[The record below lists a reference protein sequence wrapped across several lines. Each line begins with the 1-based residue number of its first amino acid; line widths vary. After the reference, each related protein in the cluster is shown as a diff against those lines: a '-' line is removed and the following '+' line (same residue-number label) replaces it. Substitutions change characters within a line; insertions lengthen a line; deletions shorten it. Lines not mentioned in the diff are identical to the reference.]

1 MSTLN
6 PFSNLNV
13 YLQDLRKI
21 ERCSLG
27 SRPLNNTRTQTPPL
41 AQSHQFIY
49 FKSFVM
55 WKNYLQTEIT
65 DNAVFDLETNL
76 LKIFAATSQIGI
88 FFLNPFYIEEQTTG

>member
-27 SRPLNNTRTQTPPL
+27 SWPLNNTRTQTPPL

-55 WKNYLQTEIT
+55 
-65 DNAVFDLETNL
+65 
-76 LKIFAATSQIGI
+76 
-88 FFLNPFYIEEQTTG
+88 